1 MLLERNFSSPHV
13 VVVFLL
19 LQTAYS
25 LLFSFY
31 AITNNWP
38 WRWNEKEKNFKSTF
52 LLLFLLHTRQWL
64 ALACAFA
71 VINWWASSDCF
82 YTKLTAFNID
92 SRGCDRE
99 EKKANQSRWV
109 KRWTLQCQLT
119 FYLFLFLFTEL
130 TVIFILFIGHK
141 KEMMTIDL
149 LSAGPSDTAK
159 CEWVEVSSAGTSQMT
174 RSQ

>member
-19 LQTAYS
+19 LQTACS

-64 ALACAFA
+64 ALACAAA

-92 SRGCDRE
+92 SRYCDRE
-99 EKKANQSRWV
+99 GKKSKSVTLGKTVNTSMSTDFLSVLIFIYWADSDFYIIYWTQK
-109 KRWTLQCQLT
+109 KRWWLLT
-119 FYLFLFLFTEL
+119 CYQQVPL
-130 TVIFILFIGHK
+130 IQ
-141 KEMMTIDL
+141 
-149 LSAGPSDTAK
+149 PS
-159 CEWVEVSSAGTSQMT
+159 VSGLK
-174 RSQ
+174 